1 MLLAMAGSFRFL
13 RVQAPFWKI
22 NADPYRHRRLI
33 GFRRIAPILAN
44 SGLFFW
50 LNIYL
55 TAISHLS
62 CQVVLFTLKQ

>member
-33 GFRRIAPILAN
+33 GFRRIAPVLAN

-50 LNIYL
+50 RLIIHVVIIFRYE
-55 TAISHLS
+55 
-62 CQVVLFTLKQ
+62 CQVVLFTVQ